1 MVESYAKHK
10 QIPYETAEDLV
21 KEPRVIDLFR
31 RRIEAKMAG
40 LPSYETIKK
49 FVLLPREMTQESG
62 ELTPTLKVKRRVV
75 EKKYADQIE
84 SMYRE

>member
-1 MVESYAKHK
+1 
-10 QIPYETAEDLV
+10 
-21 KEPRVIDLFR
+21 
-31 RRIEAKMAG
+31 MAG

-49 FVLLPREMTQESG
+49 FRLLPRELTPESG

-75 EKKYADQIE
+75 EKKYTSEIE

>member
-1 MVESYAKHK
+1 
-10 QIPYETAEDLV
+10 
-21 KEPRVIDLFR
+21 
-31 RRIEAKMAG
+31 MAG
-40 LPSYETIKK
+40 LPSYETVKK
-49 FVLLPREMTQESG
+49 FFLLPRELTPESG